1 MDGPIQSLGFVW
13 LWIGGLQA
21 VKAMVQQAAQYLDDV
36 PDMDTRNELIET
48 LNSVSFGK
56 VPTKFLS
63 SRFWL
68 EGFIVYPRMPM
79 ELGIII
85 VSLKLVSATCV
96 LWWGNTCK
104 ACSE

>member
-1 MDGPIQSLGFVW
+1 M
-13 LWIGGLQA
+13 QA

-63 SRFWL
+63 SLFWL

-96 LWWGNTCK
+96 L
-104 ACSE
+104 

>member
-1 MDGPIQSLGFVW
+1 
-13 LWIGGLQA
+13 
-21 VKAMVQQAAQYLDDV
+21 MVQQAAQYLDDV

-63 SRFWL
+63 CLFWL
-68 EGFIVYPRMPM
+68 EAFIVYPRMQM

-104 ACSE
+104 ACCE